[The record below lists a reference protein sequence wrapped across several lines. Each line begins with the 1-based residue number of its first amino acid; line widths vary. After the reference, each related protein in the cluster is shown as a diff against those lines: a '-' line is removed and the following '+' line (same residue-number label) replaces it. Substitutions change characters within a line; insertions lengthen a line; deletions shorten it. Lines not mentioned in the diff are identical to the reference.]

1 MFTLLR
7 NYLTCGIAPEDP
19 RSSDR
24 TYMRRVRT
32 MRGCALA
39 LLCALPLAIAQ
50 TATNQQWYFAGLLV
64 IAAAVNALASRSVRG
79 SDRLQFAVHT
89 QLLQMA
95 AMLILAG
102 WNLGGDEAPGK
113 AWLLVLP
120 LYAGLVG
127 GVALAVLYG
136 SITCATL
143 IGFWIAGRRGYEF
156 PANLTGLDVQTHDML
171 QTVTVC
177 VVLIG
182 LVASYNRARE
192 EAERTLLRANEE
204 LEKARRQAE
213 LATAAKA
220 EFLAN
225 MSHEIRTP
233 MNGIIGMTGLLLG
246 SPLDHRE
253 REFAET
259 IRASGES
266 LLMIINDILD
276 ISKIEAGKL
285 SIEKLPVDVRAC
297 VGDLGAALAFQAA
310 AKGLE
315 LIVNI
320 DPAVP
325 QGIVGD
331 PLRIRQCLMNFVGNA
346 IKFTREGEVVVE
358 VTIAHSTKGEQML
371 RFAVRDTGIGIAPD
385 NLAKLFE
392 SFVQADASTTRQF
405 GGTGLGLSIVRKLV
419 ELMGG
424 SYGAQSIIDHGSTF
438 WFEVPL
444 EPAQLQDAPAKI
456 EKPEHVRIVVV
467 DDNQT
472 NRFVLE
478 RQLLHAGYRVTSTDN
493 GAEGLLL
500 MQAAVREHDP
510 FDILITD
517 QQMPSMTGMQL
528 GRAIRSD
535 VALARTRLVMLT
547 SIDSDTTVTEIAG
560 VGFSAYLSK
569 PVRVPALLDCLHRV
583 MKHEAGQWHLQSQP
597 VITDASLHAQP
608 ERTYDGHVLVVDD
621 NIVNQKVAQRYLQ
634 KLGCTVSIAADGAE
648 SLRCYQQVRFD
659 LILMDLQMPVMDGFE
674 ATSRIRELQGQ
685 RERTPIVALTA
696 DAASGHIEHALSH
709 GMDDYLTKPI
719 ELARLR
725 VVLDRFLAKE
735 LDSAKSASG

>member
-1 MFTLLR
+1 MYTLLS
-7 NYLTCGIAPEDP
+7 NYLNGGIAPEDP
-19 RSSDR
+19 RCSDR

-32 MRGCALA
+32 MRGGGLA
-39 LLCALPLAIAQ
+39 LLFAFPLALVQ
-50 TATNQQWYFAGLLV
+50 TAANQQWYFAAVLV
-64 IAAAVNALASRSVRG
+64 IGSALSTVASHSVRSG
-79 SDRLQFAVHT
+79 DRLTLAIHT
-89 QLLQMA
+89 QLLLMA

-127 GVALAVLYG
+127 GVALAVMYG
-136 SITCATL
+136 SLTCATL

-156 PANLTGLDVQTHDML
+156 PANLTGLDVQTHDTV

-177 VVLIG
+177 LVLIG
-182 LVASYNRARE
+182 LIASYNRARE

-285 SIEKLPVDVRAC
+285 SIEKLPVDLRAC

-315 LIVNI
+315 LIVNV

-346 IKFTREGEVVVE
+346 IKFTRAGEVVIE
-358 VTIAHSTKGEQML
+358 VTVAHSAKGEQML
-371 RFAVRDTGIGIAPD
+371 RFTVRDSGIGITPE
-385 NLAKLFE
+385 NLSKLFE

-424 SYGAQSIIDHGSTF
+424 SYGAQSIVDHGSTF
-438 WFEVPL
+438 WFEMPL
-444 EPAQLQDAPAKI
+444 EHAQLQGAPAKI
-456 EKPEHVRIVVV
+456 EERDQARILVV

-500 MQAAVREHDP
+500 LQSAVRERDP

-517 QQMPSMTGMQL
+517 QQMPSMTGIQL
-528 GRAIRSD
+528 GRSIRSD
-535 VALARTRLVMLT
+535 AMLARTRLVMLT
-547 SIDSDTTVTEIAG
+547 SIDSDTTVAEIAG

-569 PVRVPALLDCLHRV
+569 PVRVPALLDCLRRV
-583 MKHEAGQWHLQSQP
+583 MKHDAGQWHMQSQP
-597 VITDASLHAQP
+597 VITDASLHAHP
-608 ERTYDGHVLVVDD
+608 ESTYDGHVLVVDD

-634 KLGCTVSIAADGAE
+634 KLGCTVTIAADGAQ
-648 SLRCYQQVRFD
+648 SLRCCQQARFD

-696 DAASGHIEHALSH
+696 DAASGHIEQALSH

-725 VVLDRFLAKE
+725 MVLDRFLAKD
-735 LDSAKSASG
+735 LDGAKHASG